1 MMMNKTGMVHEISRM
16 RMIWT
21 SKWVI
26 TVDHG
31 KHYDGGSMEYGSIRA
46 LRRDSY

>member
-1 MMMNKTGMVHEISRM
+1 MMMNKTGMVHEISRA

-26 TVDHG
+26 TVG
-31 KHYDGGSMEYGSIRA
+31 LQSNGYMSIWV
-46 LRRDSY
+46 